1 VGRSV
6 IGAGLA
12 IVLTAI
18 AVYSAVHHALLGVI
32 LTAPPALLFLL
43 AVIDNRFVYRRAAA
57 PDGERGATTPESA
70 DRRG

>member
-1 VGRSV
+1 
-6 IGAGLA
+6 
-12 IVLTAI
+12 
-18 AVYSAVHHALLGVI
+18 VHHALLRVI